1 MSVHGVVVYTDENG
15 DKVRESGDY
24 KTMDEFI
31 MSAIQHKGIEFM
43 SADTI
48 RPIQMRQGRGGK

>member
-1 MSVHGVVVYTDENG
+1 MSVHGVVIYTDENG
-15 DKVRESGDY
+15 DKVRESDNY

-31 MSAIQHKGIEFM
+31 QHAIQKKGIEFM

-48 RPIQMRQGRGGK
+48 RPIQMRQGRDRK